1 MKKLDRLI
9 GAPLLGA
16 AFVAALTLP
25 LGAQTVTTV
34 VNNGPTAELYDMV
47 FLGDG
52 YTAAQ
57 QALFNQDVLD
67 VVNYFRNTAQKFPY
81 NAYFNCYNVHSVF
94 RASVESGADQPPL
107 GIFRNTAYN
116 ATYWYGGT
124 ERCLYIQNT
133 AQAAADAALA
143 PDTDGRVIVLVNDPK
158 YGGCAGTYSV
168 SYNGT
173 SMEDV
178 QAHEWGHSFGGLAD
192 EYDYGNAG
200 TYAGPEFA
208 EPNVTNSSTGNKWAP
223 WLGFAGPN
231 GTVGAYQGA
240 RYYQTGVWRPEPS
253 CEMQVLNDEF
263 CSICRQAFIVVFNR
277 DCDMITQESPV
288 GASSAPQYSTKTI
301 SFVNRLATRPHTIE
315 WRVDA
320 GAWMPGTT
328 TFHWNVGT
336 ASLGAHTVQARLTDT
351 STEVRQDPSGYL
363 VHVRSWPVTVTA
375 AATKLTS
382 GITEILPPAAE
393 TVEQGSNTGFPF
405 NTSGDMRVMYAYGAS
420 MIGHDQPVHIAGIAF
435 RPDGGTASFGPTTFD
450 LRVDLST
457 SLNPATALD
466 RTFEN
471 NHGADR
477 SKVFDGALSVGA
489 FTLGTSP
496 SSFVI
501 VIPLDEPFAWNPKS
515 GPLLV
520 DIRHRGIVSGL
531 GVLADGL
538 FNTGGEYGR
547 IAHRTDAN
555 GTVAEWP
562 TSGTQNFALTAQLL
576 LDCGSAPSSLGTVEA
591 NSASGFPWNSTNRR
605 VQYAYEGSVFDFTGR
620 HKITRLAWRTDN
632 GNAFGGATYDMRI
645 TLSTGANGLTGAMST
660 TFANNV
666 GADARV
672 VFDGVLAQPAFA
684 ASGPPGRYLFQ
695 VELLRPFE
703 YDPSAG
709 SLLVDLQVR
718 SITGTPG
725 ASFDGT
731 FNTGVGVGRVS
742 GTPWN
747 AATGGTPQD
756 FGYVLAV
763 SAVPS
768 PVVPQAL
775 DHAEGNASSA
785 YPWGTPGT
793 MRVMYAYPGST
804 LGVTDPVEISHL
816 SWRPDGT
823 AATFGPLTTSLRIDL
838 STGGTLPLSTTFASN
853 HGSDQVTAFNG
864 DVSVP
869 YYAGKAVNPE
879 DFAMVVKLDRPFRW
893 DPSRGPLIVDM
904 RKFADVGGSHGS
916 PGDGINTAGL
926 SRVAHLTNAN
936 ATIGDFGPQTFVLAL
951 RLGGEGTNATVTP
964 YGPGC
969 VGTNGVPINSSIS
982 RPWLGNPDFAYALF
996 RARPATSAILL
1007 WGLAPANTNLGV
1019 IGAPLCSLLHDA
1031 VLGSIGAAT
1040 DAAGTAISPSPVPNT
1055 PSFAGVTIRSQW
1067 LVIDPAGAGTP
1078 VPIAMTPGAAI
1089 TLR

>member
-1 MKKLDRLI
+1 MKKLDRLF

-16 AFVAALTLP
+16 ALVATLSLP
-25 LGAQTVTTV
+25 LTAQTVTTV

-57 QALFNQDVLD
+57 QAQFDQDVLD

-107 GIFRNTAYN
+107 GIFRNTVYN
-116 ATYWYGGT
+116 ATYWYGGI

-168 SYNGT
+168 SYNGA

-200 TYAGPEFA
+200 TYVGPEFA

-263 CSICRQAFIVVFNR
+263 CTICRQAFIVVFNR

-288 GASSAPQYSTKTI
+288 GASSAPQLSIKTI
-301 SFVNRLATRPHTIE
+301 SFRNRLATRPHTIE

-328 TFHWNVGT
+328 TFHWSVGT
-336 ASLGAHTVQARLTDT
+336 TSLGAHSIQARLTDT

-363 VHVRSWPVTVTA
+363 IHVRSWQVTVTA
-375 AATKLTS
+375 PATKLTS
-382 GITEILPPAAE
+382 GIVEVMPPAAE
-393 TVEQGSNTGFPF
+393 TVEQGSNSGFPF
-405 NTSGDMRVMYAYGAS
+405 NAASMRVMYAYGAS
-420 MIGHDQPVHIAGIAF
+420 MIGHRQPVHIAGIAF
-435 RPDGGTASFGPTTFD
+435 RPDGGTASFGPTTYN
-450 LRVDLST
+450 LRVDVST
-457 SLNPATALD
+457 SVNPATALSA
-466 RTFEN
+466 TFDA
-471 NHGADR
+471 NHGADV
-477 SKVFDGALSVGA
+477 STVFDGALSSGA
-489 FTLGTSP
+489 NTLGTSP

-501 VIPLDEPFAWNPKS
+501 VIPFNEPFAWNPNS

-520 DIRHRGIVSGL
+520 DIRQRGIVSGL
-531 GVLADGL
+531 GVLCDGQ

-547 IAHRTDAN
+547 IAHTSDPNAATATAN
-555 GTVAEWP
+555 G
-562 TSGTQNFALTAQLL
+562 GLTQNFAFVAQLL
-576 LDCGSAPSSLGTVEA
+576 LDCASAPSTLGLVEA
-591 NSASGFPWNSTNRR
+591 NSASGFPLNNTNQR
-605 VQYAYEGSVFDFTGR
+605 VQYAYEGAVFDFTGR

-645 TLSTGANGLTGAMST
+645 TLSTGVNGLTTGLST
-660 TFANNV
+660 TFATNT
-666 GADARV
+666 GADARI

-684 ASGPPGRYLFQ
+684 ASGPPGKYLFQ
-695 VELLRPFE
+695 VELQRPFE

-718 SITGTPG
+718 SMTGTPG
-725 ASFDGT
+725 TNFDGP

-742 GTPWN
+742 ATGWN
-747 AATGGTPQD
+747 ATTGGTPQD
-756 FGYVLAV
+756 FAYVLAV

-785 YPWGTPGT
+785 YPWGTTGT

-816 SWRPDGT
+816 SWRPDG
-823 AATFGPLTTSLRIDL
+823 AATTFGPLTTSLRIDL
-838 STGGTLPLSTTFASN
+838 STGGTLPLSTTFAAN
-853 HGSDQVTAFNG
+853 HGADQITAFNG
-864 DVSVP
+864 EVSVP
-869 YYAGKAVNPE
+869 YYTGRAVDPE

-893 DPSRGPLIVDM
+893 VPARGPLIVDM

-916 PGDGINTAGL
+916 LGDGINTAGL

-936 ATIGDFGPQTFVLAL
+936 AAIGDFGPQTFVLAL

-969 VGTNGVPINSSIS
+969 VGTNGVPINSSIG

-996 RARPATSAILL
+996 RARPSTSAILL

-1019 IGAPLCSLLHDA
+1019 IGAPLCFLLHDA
-1031 VLGSIGAAT
+1031 LLGSIGAAT
-1040 DAAGTAISPSPVPNT
+1040 DGAGTAISASPVPST
-1055 PSFAGVTIRSQW
+1055 PSLAGVTIRTQW
-1067 LVIDPAGAGTP
+1067 LVVDPAGAGTP